1 MLLRA
6 GRGAADMTTK
16 GADPK
21 FRFAGRRPSDKALL
35 RPQGRRMMKHQMR
48 LGTWLYAG
56 LLSVGVPV
64 SSAFA
69 LGDPADD
76 FLSSYTGP
84 HNGVLD
90 VLSANVRFDQASS
103 QLVFEATL
111 NGAIGT
117 SPHAVYIFGIDR
129 GWGNVGNHVFQ
140 SGGPPGGLPK
150 IGAGVTF
157 DTVLV
162 VTAGGAGSVT
172 DLFYGGGHTLGAGSV
187 AISGN
192 TLTAVAPLSFF
203 TPGIGGPTSWG
214 WNLWPRDINS
224 LANVHV
230 SDFAPDNSD
239 ALITAVPE
247 PGTWALL
254 LAGLAG
260 LGIRCSRTSGGRRP
274 R

>member
-69 LGDPADD
+69 VGDPAND
-76 FLSSYTGP
+76 FLGTYTGP
-84 HNGVLD
+84 LNGDLD

-129 GWGNVGNHVFQ
+129 GWGNVGNNIFR

-162 VTAGGAGSVT
+162 VTAEGQGRSPISSMAAG
-172 DLFYGGGHTLGAGSV
+172 
-187 AISGN
+187 
-192 TLTAVAPLSFF
+192 
-203 TPGIGGPTSWG
+203 TP
-214 WNLWPRDINS
+214 
-224 LANVHV
+224 
-230 SDFAPDNSD
+230 
-239 ALITAVPE
+239 
-247 PGTWALL
+247 
-254 LAGLAG
+254 
-260 LGIRCSRTSGGRRP
+260 
-274 R
+274 